1 MENFE
6 EVPTKIC
13 RVVGDAAKIRVRED
27 RSIDSE
33 EADVIPVGTELKV
46 VHNVFNDNP
55 EWTEVINEDNSRRGF
70 ILTKFLE
77 EVK

>member
-13 RVVGDAAKIRVRED
+13 RVVGEAAKIRVRAS
-27 RSIDSE
+27 RSTEANE
-33 EADVIPVGTELKV
+33 EETVDVGTEIKV